1 MKTSRV
7 DTASG
12 ARNRKPLISAAAF
25 ALVSIVLCV
34 LAGGIAGRALW
45 CDEILRINGQS
56 MSVAQLMRFEHLKT
70 FCTQTTAGYLF
81 MRPWQ
86 LLFVLFV
93 LFVAIFHCCFLGQG
107 VEWRHEPGR

>member
-1 MKTSRV
+1 MKAAVFDKVPDARSR
-7 DTASG
+7 
-12 ARNRKPLISAAAF
+12 RPLISAVGF
-25 ALVSIVLCV
+25 ALITLLLCV
-34 LAGGIAGRALW
+34 QSSGIAGRALW
-45 CDEILRINGQS
+45 CDEILRINGQG

-70 FCTQTTAGYLF
+70 FCTQTTAAYLF

-107 VEWRHEPGR
+107 VEWRHEARE

>member
-1 MKTSRV
+1 MADVRNLRPL
-7 DTASG
+7 ASAVG
-12 ARNRKPLISAAAF
+12 F
-25 ALVSIVLCV
+25 ALVTLLLCV
-34 LAGGIAGRALW
+34 LSSGIAGRALW

-86 LLFVLFV
+86 LLFGWRRA
-93 LFVAIFHCCFLGQG
+93 VASCPR
-107 VEWRHEPGR
+107 WRAA

>member
-81 MRPWQ
+81 MRPWR

-93 LFVAIFHCCFLGQG
+93 LFASCFL
-107 VEWRHEPGR
+107 

>member
-1 MKTSRV
+1 MKAEKMADVRNLRPL
-7 DTASG
+7 ASAVG
-12 ARNRKPLISAAAF
+12 F
-25 ALVSIVLCV
+25 ALITLLLCV

-93 LFVAIFHCCFLGQG
+93 LFASCFL
-107 VEWRHEPGR
+107 